1 MSKIYPVYVFNIYVK
16 SYTTKLP
23 TLPQTIKYKFRLQTN
38 RSKTSKIQTLSM
50 LRFIKINIISNKTI
64 CITGLTLQVLSYNY
78 VRKHTTNR
86 QLMIFLKP
94 NKSFF
99 STNFGHMCT
108 LFISRHAHCHYWSP
122 IANQMNKRRKNKI
135 FPIKMKI
142 NGCSL
147 IYIEAEKV
155 GGIKAVSVE
164 N

>member
-1 MSKIYPVYVFNIYVK
+1 MRDGVGELERTYFTVVLLRCLLWNKVLVLEFKFWIIPTCRALYCQKMSKIYPVYVFNIYVK

-86 QLMIFLKP
+86 QLMIFLKQ
-94 NKSFF
+94 NKSPFLHKLR
-99 STNFGHMCT
+99 SHVY
-108 LFISRHAHCHYWSP
+108 LVHI
-122 IANQMNKRRKNKI
+122 
-135 FPIKMKI
+135 
-142 NGCSL
+142 
-147 IYIEAEKV
+147 
-155 GGIKAVSVE
+155 
-164 N
+164 